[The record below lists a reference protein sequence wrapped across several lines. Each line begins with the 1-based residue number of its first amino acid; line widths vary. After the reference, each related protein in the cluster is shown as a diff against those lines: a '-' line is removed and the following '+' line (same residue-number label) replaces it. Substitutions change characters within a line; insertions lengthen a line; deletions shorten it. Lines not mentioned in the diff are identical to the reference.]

1 MHAHP
6 PSVFHQ
12 INFILSLA
20 VWTVIVGLT
29 VNAWKSP
36 DSPLSPVAGW
46 SATSFLLSLVAL
58 ALVLAFLVAH
68 EYWLHKQRRHS
79 LARHLCAW
87 AGLACV
93 SLLLAYHTLL
103 YSVLFVIYLPR
114 MVEHFP
120 LRGCLALAVLPI
132 LTDGALEHMAG
143 YPFAMVDAVL
153 YILMSLFVVVF
164 GFALKSERLEKETSR
179 RLLSELKATQSLLGS
194 TAKRDERLR
203 IARDLHDS
211 IGHHLTALS
220 LQLEVASHSTDTGA
234 VGQHVALAQRITRL
248 LLSDVRAT
256 VGDFRSA
263 SDTGLR
269 PALEQLLQGVSDLEV
284 ELDFPDK
291 LHIDDAR
298 YAETLLRCVQ
308 EALTNT
314 RRHARARRL
323 RIALDSSGEAL
334 RLTCSDD
341 GRGNAQLRPGFG
353 LTGMRERVEARGG
366 ELRIDSGPGGTE
378 LQILLP
384 RKDA

>member
-1 MHAHP
+1 MHTHP

-12 INFILSLA
+12 INFVLSLA
-20 VWTVIVGLT
+20 VWLVIVGLT
-29 VNAWKSP
+29 LNAWVSP
-36 DSPLSPVAGW
+36 DSPLRPVAGW
-46 SATSFLLSLVAL
+46 SSAALLLSLVAL
-58 ALVLAFLVAH
+58 GLVLAFLVAH
-68 EYWLHKQRRHS
+68 EFWLHKQRRQS

-87 AGLACV
+87 AGVACV

-120 LRGCLALAVLPI
+120 LQGCLALAVLPI
-132 LTDGALEHMAG
+132 LSDGALEHMAG

-179 RLLSELKATQSLLGS
+179 RLLGELKATQSLLGS

-220 LQLEVASHSTDTGA
+220 LQLEVASHSADHQA

-256 VGDFRSA
+256 VGDFRGA

-269 PALEQLLQGVSDLEV
+269 PALEQLLQGVDDLEV
-284 ELDFPDK
+284 VLDFPDK

-314 RRHARARRL
+314 RRHANAQRL
-323 RIALDSSGEAL
+323 HIALGNSDGAL
-334 RLTCSDD
+334 RLSCSDD
-341 GRGNAQLRPGFG
+341 GHGNASLRPGFG
-353 LTGMRERVEARGG
+353 LTGMRERVEAQGG
-366 ELRIDSGPGGTE
+366 ELRINSGPGGTE
-378 LQILLP
+378 LLVALP
-384 RKDA
+384 CKGD